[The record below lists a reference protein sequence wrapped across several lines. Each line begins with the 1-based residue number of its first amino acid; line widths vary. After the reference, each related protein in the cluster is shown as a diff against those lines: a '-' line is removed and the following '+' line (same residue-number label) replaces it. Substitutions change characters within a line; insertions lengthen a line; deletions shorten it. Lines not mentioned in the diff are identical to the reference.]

1 MRKKI
6 ILLSAVLLLL
16 ISVVVIGR
24 VGTTNR
30 IEKVVDIS
38 VHTNGE
44 IIPSQIT
51 IDGMLKKTYFP
62 SENSFEGVFAIEYL
76 ERTCRTD
83 SKVLISWSNGQ
94 PSFAIM
100 DSETFSLV
108 PVNSIEIDSK
118 MENIRIVFSDGI
130 VIETD
135 Q

>member
-6 ILLSAVLLLL
+6 ILPSAVLLL
-16 ISVVVIGR
+16 VVSMLLLGR
-24 VGTTNR
+24 VGITKS
-30 IEKVVDIS
+30 IEKTADIS

-44 IIPSQIT
+44 IIPSRIT
-51 IDGMLKKTYFP
+51 IDGILKKTYFP

-83 SKVLISWSNGQ
+83 SKALISWSNGQ

-118 MENIRIVFSDGI
+118 MESIRIVFSDGT
-130 VIETD
+130 VIETE
-135 Q
+135 

>member
-44 IIPSQIT
+44 IVPSRIT
-51 IDGMLKKTYFP
+51 IDGILKKTYLP

-83 SKVLISWSNGQ
+83 SKALISWSSKQ
-94 PSFAIM
+94 ASFAIM

-108 PVNSIEIDSK
+108 PISSIEISGQMK
-118 MENIRIVFSDGI
+118 RIRIVLNDGT
-130 VIETD
+130 VIESR
-135 Q
+135 